1 MKYFYEFYK
10 KSINM
15 KKGIKNNRRKKNNFL
30 NETIKRYKPMKD
42 LEKKFYDKEEQMCT
56 FSPKINKNKFFF
68 RNCKC

>member
-30 NETIKRYKPMKD
+30 NETIKRYKSMKD
-42 LEKKFYDKEEQMCT
+42 LEKKFYDKEEQM
-56 FSPKINKNKFFF
+56 
-68 RNCKC
+68 